1 MYKKL
6 KPYLMLL
13 PVMVVMSV
21 FILGL
26 ISAVLQSFGYIP
38 VFGMSEITLRHYINI
53 LESRSFLRALGFGIY
68 ISFASS
74 GISVFIGTYVAYL
87 IYRNKKETLWVRTLY
102 KIPIAVPHAIAALL
116 VFIILTQSG
125 VLSRIFYN
133 LGLIDNLMEFPELI
147 FDRGGIGIIIAYT
160 WKGIP
165 FIMMIT
171 LGILKKIDAR
181 LVDTALN
188 LGASKKEAWW
198 QVEFP
203 MILPTVLTG
212 FILLFAFSF
221 GAFEVPFLIGPSA
234 PRALPVVAYIQYTSI
249 DLSLRPQA
257 MVINV
262 IISTISLMLVYV
274 YILAF
279 RSIKKYFG

>member
-1 MYKKL
+1 MYIKL

-38 VFGMSEITLRHYINI
+38 VFGMTDITLRHYMSI
-53 LESRSFLRALGFGIY
+53 LQSRSFIMSLGFSIY
-68 ISFASS
+68 VSFASA
-74 GISVFIGTYVAYL
+74 GISVLVGTYVAYL
-87 IYRNKKETLWVRTLY
+87 IYMSSKEALWARTLY

-125 VLSRIFYN
+125 VLSRIFYHF
-133 LGLIDNLMEFPELI
+133 GLIDNLMEFPELI

-165 FIMMIT
+165 FILMIT
-171 LGILKKIDAR
+171 LGILKRIDAR

-188 LGASKKEAWW
+188 LGASRKEAWW

-221 GAFEVPFLIGPSA
+221 GAFEVPFLIGPSV

-262 IISTISLMLVYV
+262 IISMISLILVYV